1 MSRPTMSRVDLT
13 WSQVCARRLARHGLT
28 TPVPRDRLADQVG
41 VICGAHAQVMAAA
54 EMSVGLRVRDATRA
68 DVRDALWRDR
78 TLVKT
83 YGPRGTVHLLPTAE
97 LPLWTAALSALP
109 RTEPSRPPGVALTKE
124 QTEQVVAAIADALVS
139 AELTVD
145 ELSDAVVARAGAW
158 AGDLVMPA
166 FTGLWPRWRQA
177 ITAAAY
183 RGVLAFGPNR
193 GQKVT
198 YTNPGLTRKRGGPA
212 AVREIAR
219 AYLYAYGPALP
230 QHFAQW
236 LSVPRP
242 WAATLFE
249 SLDLE
254 PVTVDGEQLWQIAGD
269 SADEA
274 TEPTVRLLPYFD
286 VYGVGSHPRAKVF
299 PPASADRALA
309 AGQAGPVPIL
319 VVDGVVAGVWHAKRS
334 GRKLAVTVEP
344 FVTLTAK
351 QRRQLDDQVQ
361 RVGEV
366 AEASASLTVGV
377 VTVTPHW

>member
-1 MSRPTMSRVDLT
+1 MSRVDLT

-28 TPVPRDRLADQVG
+28 APMPRGRLADQVG
-41 VICGAHAQVMAAA
+41 VICGAHAQVMVAA
-54 EMSVGLRVRDATRA
+54 EMSVGLRVRGATRT
-68 DVRDALWRDR
+68 DVRDALWRER

-97 LPLWTAALSALP
+97 LPLWTAALSAMP
-109 RTEPSRPPGVALTKE
+109 RIEPSRPPGVALTKV
-124 QTEQVVAAIADALVS
+124 QTDEVVAAIADALVG

-145 ELSDAVVARAGAW
+145 ELNDAVVARTGDW
-158 AGDLVMPA
+158 AGELVMPA

-177 ITAAAY
+177 ITTAAY
-183 RGVLAFGPNR
+183 RGALVFGPNR
-193 GQKVT
+193 GRKIT
-198 YTNPGLTRKRGGPA
+198 YTNPAMTSTVPGPA
-212 AVREIAR
+212 ALHAVAR
-219 AYLYAYGPALP
+219 AYLYAYGPATS

-242 WAATLFE
+242 WAATLFS

-254 PVTVDGEQLWQIAGD
+254 PVTVDGEQLWQSAGD

-274 TEPTVRLLPYFD
+274 GEPTVRLLPYFD
-286 VYGVGSHPRAKVF
+286 AYGVGSHPRAKVF
-299 PPASADRALA
+299 PAVAGERALVG
-309 AGQAGPVPIL
+309 GQAGVMPIL
-319 VVDGVVAGVWHAKRS
+319 VLNGVVAGVWHGKRS

-344 FVTLTAK
+344 FRTLTAK

-366 AEASASLTVGV
+366 AEAQAQLSIGA
-377 VTVTPHW
+377 VTVTPHK